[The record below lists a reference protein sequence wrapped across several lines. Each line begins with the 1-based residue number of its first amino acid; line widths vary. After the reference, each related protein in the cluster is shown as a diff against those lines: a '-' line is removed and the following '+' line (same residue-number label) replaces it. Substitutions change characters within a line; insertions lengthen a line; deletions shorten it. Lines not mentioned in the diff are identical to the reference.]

1 MELYSTYIETDKFD
15 ELVDFYEK
23 VFQKK
28 GNVYTPN
35 RWTEFD
41 FGNKLS
47 IYNKLYDKEKIESGE
62 FKENYNTAYID
73 NFNAERKEAIEKYLE
88 VRKEIQPKN
97 KKDNDILFLSNKKCK
112 FSSRGIENAIDRAY
126 DKTGLDSKV
135 YTVHT
140 LRHTCATLL
149 YKAGIDIKTIQE
161 ILGHV
166 QIDTTEIYTHL
177 HDEEVMNAMFEHPL
191 SKFKMAN
198 AQQFCEMAS

>member
-1 MELYSTYIETDKFD
+1 MQLPNYLSLNESKNLLKIYANSKKINEIRDNAILHIILNCGLRISEVRNLKISDINFKNDKF
-15 ELVDFYEK
+15 LIFG
-23 VFQKK
+23 K
-28 GNVYTPN
+28 GN
-35 RWTEFD
+35 
-41 FGNKLS
+41 
-47 IYNKLYDKEKIESGE
+47 KERMGYLNNI
-62 FKENYNTAYID
+62 T
-73 NFNAERKEAIEKYLE
+73 KEAIEKYLE

-149 YKAGIDIKTIQE
+149 YKAGNDIKTIQE

-166 QIDTTEIYTHL
+166 QIDTTEIYTQW
-177 HDEEVMNAMFEHPL
+177 
-191 SKFKMAN
+191 KM
-198 AQQFCEMAS
+198 MKLILM